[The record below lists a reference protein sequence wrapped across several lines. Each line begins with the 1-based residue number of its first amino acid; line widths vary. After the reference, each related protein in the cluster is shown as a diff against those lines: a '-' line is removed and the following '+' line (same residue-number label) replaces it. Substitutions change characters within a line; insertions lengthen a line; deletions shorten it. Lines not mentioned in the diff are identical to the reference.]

1 MGSTITYKY
10 LWGSSTWAESF
21 WREICSTCPIA
32 LVVSFLQ
39 STTETLLKGLHFE
52 SNMKP
57 TESTLKQQCGISAL
71 PKMEE
76 EEPDL
81 SSSYC
86 SVTKLSPTL
95 YPSTWNQR
103 KTSNIYE
110 AIVFKTQYIREWR
123 MMVPERED
131 TNEERLRSAP
141 VYCSERVPHPWP
153 KEKKP
158 RKSPA
163 HSLSQAS
170 RVESPVPTNFLPR
183 WVNKGQGDH
192 VGSFGL
198 LAGPWF
204 FILTSSVFEGF
215 LKWRIIT

>member
-10 LWGSSTWAESF
+10 LWSSSTWAESF

-32 LVVSFLQ
+32 LMVSFLQ

-86 SVTKLSPTL
+86 PVTKLSPTL
-95 YPSTWNQR
+95 YPPTWNQR
-103 KTSNIYE
+103 KSSHIYE

-163 HSLSQAS
+163 QSLSQAS
-170 RVESPVPTNFLPR
+170 MKV
-183 WVNKGQGDH
+183 QCQ
-192 VGSFGL
+192 
-198 LAGPWF
+198 
-204 FILTSSVFEGF
+204 LTSCPDEQTKVREIMWAVLGYLLDLDSLF
-215 LKWRIIT
+215 LLPLCLRFFSS